1 MNKDVTKQIVGIDLG
16 TTNSCIAIIEGQT
29 PRVLE
34 NTQGDRTTPSVVCYD
49 ANEKRILVGK
59 DAKKQVEINPEVIT
73 SIKSVM
79 GQKVKKKLGGKEY
92 TPEQISAEILRYLVS
107 CAKGKLGKKITR
119 AVITV
124 PAYFNDSQ
132 RQATIDAAII
142 AGLGDPKD
150 LKKSREMIRI
160 INEPTAAALAYGLD
174 KAEKEQ
180 TILVYDLGGGTFDVS
195 ILQISKSSEGDV
207 FETIATAGI
216 RDLGGD
222 DFDQK
227 IVDYV
232 VQEIKKERKVDLLSE
247 GETENDRKVVKQRLK
262 EEAEKAKKVLSNSS
276 EVTISL
282 PYIIP
287 PTGGRTP
294 HVEAKITRAKFEALT
309 KDYMERTMKEV
320 NQAIQ
325 AAEKKLGR
333 SLTIDQIIL
342 VGGSTRMPKVETLLE
357 AKFGQK
363 KINKSVNPD
372 EVVAIGAAIQG
383 AVLAGDFGK
392 DIVLSDVT
400 SLSLGIEVQSARG
413 EEGINDIIIPRNTAI
428 PTSKTKIY
436 STAEDN
442 QPSVHIRVLQG
453 ERPRASD
460 NKIVGTF
467 ELSGIAP
474 KPRGVP
480 QIEVTFN
487 IDVNGIVN
495 VTAQDKATNKKA
507 EITISDSQNLSEAE
521 IQRMIKEAEENREK
535 DEEYKSNAELLNR
548 AQTYCHTFE
557 ERIEE
562 FKKHKDFNENDEGFK
577 RLVELY
583 QELKEAV
590 DKKDYPVIK
599 KQLNKVEEMMK
610 LASELA
616 NKMPSEEKK
625 EDEGYASGSEED
637 TMDVSPEKDDKDKK

>member
-1 MNKDVTKQIVGIDLG
+1 MNKDVSKQIVGIDLG
-16 TTNSCIAIIEGQT
+16 TTNSCIVIMEGQK

-34 NTQGDRTTPSVVCYD
+34 NPQGDRTTPSVVCYD
-49 ANEKRILVGK
+49 SREERILVGR
-59 DAKKQVEINPEVIT
+59 DAKKQAEINPEVIT

-107 CAKGKLGKKITR
+107 CAEDKLGKKITR

-132 RQATIDAAII
+132 RQATKDAGKI
-142 AGLGDPKD
+142 AGLTV
-150 LKKSREMIRI
+150 ERI

-276 EVTISL
+276 EATISL

-287 PTGGRTP
+287 PTGGRSP

-342 VGGSTRMPKVETLLE
+342 VGGSTRMPMVETLLE

-400 SLSLGIEVQSARG
+400 SLSLGIEAQSARG

-577 RLVELY
+577 KLVELY
-583 QELKEAV
+583 RELKEAT

-599 KQLNKVEEMMK
+599 KQLNNIEEMMK
-610 LASELA
+610 LANELTG
-616 NKMPSEEKK
+616 KMPVQENKEE
-625 EDEGYASGSEED
+625 EGSASGSEED
-637 TMDVSPEKDDKDKK
+637 TLDVQPEKDDKEKK